1 MTLAKSNPDT
11 NCLTIEGITEPVIL
25 DYFETL
31 NAGDFE
37 GTAALF
43 APDGV
48 MYPPF
53 ESAIAAADLADYL
66 EAEAVG
72 MTLYPQQGILK
83 NLAEDRQIEVR
94 VTGKVDTPYF
104 SVNVAWSFVL
114 NSEREILA
122 VEIKLLA
129 SPQELLNLRR

>member
-1 MTLAKSNPDT
+1 MKLAKLNADA
-11 NCLTIEGITEPVIL
+11 NYLTIEDTTNSVIA
-25 DYFETL
+25 DYFTTL

-43 APDGV
+43 AADGV

-53 ESAIAAADLADYL
+53 ESAIAAPDIAAYLA
-66 EAEAVG
+66 AEATG
-72 MTLYPQQGILK
+72 MTLSPQQGILEHT
-83 NLAEDRQIEVR
+83 EDNQIKL
-94 VTGKVDTPYF
+94 KVSGVVKTSYF

-114 NSEREILA
+114 NSERQIRV